1 MPLNIFASDD
11 EDDAAAA
18 AMVIIDCIPAEEAPG
33 SRWILPGQR
42 HQPRSLQVKA
52 GHQKAMETESTRVQ
66 SLDQLVPKPTSDAD
80 KLTKVCDSVYV
91 TFEGV
96 CPSAITLR
104 PGHAD
109 VDLSHRGSVEL

>member
-1 MPLNIFASDD
+1 MPVNIFASDD

-33 SRWILPGQR
+33 SRGILPGQR

-52 GHQKAMETESTRVQ
+52 GHQKAMET
-66 SLDQLVPKPTSDAD
+66 
-80 KLTKVCDSVYV
+80 KLMQVCDSVYV
-91 TFEGV
+91 TFEGA